1 MTALALHEFHAG
13 LGARFAEL
21 SGGETVNDYGDVL
34 AEHAAMNA
42 TVGALDLGFRG
53 RICITG
59 ADRLRFLNG
68 QVTNNV
74 KDLQPGQGC
83 YAALVTAKGKMQ
95 SDLNIYCLNDELL
108 LDFEPGLTE
117 AIAQRLEKYVI
128 ADDVQVADV
137 SALYGL
143 LSVQGSRA
151 EAAVKSLALTPEI
164 PVKPMSFAHIKD
176 ETLGEIYLMN
186 LSRAGKGGIDLFV
199 PTASLGAVMDK
210 LIAAA
215 KSVGGRACGWQA
227 LEMARIEAGIPRF
240 GQDMDESNLAS
251 ECLGENAI
259 SYSKG
264 CYIGQE
270 VIARVKSRGQVS
282 KSLRGLQLADGLKGL
297 PAKGDKL
304 FHDSKE
310 AGYVTSALAS
320 TSLKANIALGYV
332 RREVNEI
339 GTELVL
345 RSADG
350 ETAAK
355 VVRLPF
361 AQ

>member
-1 MTALALHEFHAG
+1 
-13 LGARFAEL
+13 
-21 SGGETVNDYGDVL
+21 
-34 AEHAAMNA
+34 
-42 TVGALDLGFRG
+42 
-53 RICITG
+53 
-59 ADRLRFLNG
+59 
-68 QVTNNV
+68 
-74 KDLQPGQGC
+74 
-83 YAALVTAKGKMQ
+83 
-95 SDLNIYCLNDELL
+95 
-108 LDFEPGLTE
+108 
-117 AIAQRLEKYVI
+117 
-128 ADDVQVADV
+128 
-137 SALYGL
+137 
-143 LSVQGSRA
+143 
-151 EAAVKSLALTPEI
+151 
-164 PVKPMSFAHIKD
+164 
-176 ETLGEIYLMN
+176 MN

-304 FHDSKE
+304 FHDGKD